1 MPPGAGTIQAMGD
14 PEPEFFDSAEAFEAW
29 LEVHGRTSDGIWVR
43 MAKKGTGV
51 PSLDWAGGVEVA
63 LCFGWIDGQSRRID
77 DAWFVQRFTPRR
89 ARSTWS
95 KVNRTK
101 VEALEAAGRM
111 RPAGRAEVERAKA
124 DGRWDRAYDGPA
136 TATVPEDLGA
146 ALADAGMTAAFAA
159 LSAQDRYGV
168 LHRVQTAVKPETR
181 ARRIARYVE
190 ALAEGRPPLG

>member
-1 MPPGAGTIQAMGD
+1 
-14 PEPEFFDSAEAFEAW
+14 
-29 LEVHGRTSDGIWVR
+29 

-51 PSLDWAGGVEVA
+51 PSLDWAGGVEAA

-159 LSAQDRYGV
+159 LSAQDRYGL

>member
-1 MPPGAGTIQAMGD
+1 MAE
-14 PEPEFFDSAEAFEAW
+14 PEPEFFDGPEAFEAW
-29 LEVHGRTSDGIWVR
+29 LEVHGQISDGIWVR

-63 LCFGWIDGQSRRID
+63 LCFGWIDGQSRRVD

-111 RPAGRAEVERAKA
+111 RPNGRAEVERAKA

-168 LHRVQTAVKPETR
+168 LHRVQTAVRPETR